1 MNRVELEKMTGK
13 ELIVYADKLG
23 VKVNCNKERTGLKES
38 KAKAIDKI
46 VTFEEAKE
54 ASGVKEVK
62 ETVKVEEVN
71 EVSKSADVAQKVA
84 KNVDKTQNDLIEIFE
99 NFGYELKRTNRKN
112 AETYTFKFNK
122 ITVEV
127 CSNKKGITLYC
138 SKNIFTNS
146 VNVGNKFKVTNIDV
160 YNLNSIIKEV

>member
-23 VKVNCNKERTGLKES
+23 VKVNCNKEHTGLKES
-38 KAKAIDKI
+38 KAKVIDKI
-46 VTFEEAKE
+46 ITFEEDKEDKE
-54 ASGVKEVK
+54 ASEVK
-62 ETVKVEEVN
+62 EANK
-71 EVSKSADVAQKVA
+71 VSKSADVAQKVA
-84 KNVDKTQNDLIEIFE
+84 KNVDKTKNDLIEIFE